1 VTTTSP
7 RSTRKAASEPT
18 ESILTTLGEIASFAF
33 RTIRVLPATLR
44 YPTEVVRQLAIL
56 LLSNAIPIWV
66 MMLTTGFLLAE
77 IGVYVLLQI
86 GAQAYM
92 GLFISAASVKATNA
106 IFFGYIVAG
115 KTATGFVA
123 ELGAM
128 RINEE
133 IDALEVMGVPSH
145 PYLVGSRIWACLLG
159 FPILSAVGNVLSF
172 AASYVTTVYVY
183 KIVSAGGYL
192 KVFWSFVTPTDLMA
206 STPFWLMGCAMI
218 CVTVGCYYGYT
229 ASGGPTG
236 VGRNTAR
243 SMALNVTVVTLSAT
257 VFFQMLYG
265 TGVILPIAN

>member
-1 VTTTSP
+1 MLIDTTADLVQITHICVQNLPECVVKARLSP
-7 RSTRKAASEPT
+7 RN
-18 ESILTTLGEIASFAF
+18 
-33 RTIRVLPATLR
+33 RT
-44 YPTEVVRQLAIL
+44 
-56 LLSNAIPIWV
+56 
-66 MMLTTGFLLAE
+66 
-77 IGVYVLLQI
+77 
-86 GAQAYM
+86 
-92 GLFISAASVKATNA
+92 
-106 IFFGYIVAG
+106 
-115 KTATGFVA
+115 
-123 ELGAM
+123 
-128 RINEE
+128 
-133 IDALEVMGVPSH
+133 
-145 PYLVGSRIWACLLG
+145 
-159 FPILSAVGNVLSF
+159 
-172 AASYVTTVYVY
+172 YVY